1 MFCWF
6 LIMCLYVGRRGLLLY
21 WHSIKSVF
29 FVSNCINVY
38 YVTLVLLP
46 IVVCH
51 QCFSFRVTPQRNWI
65 YHLHPSQATIR
76 EQCVQ
81 IGSVSLGLDKLRCV
95 LFLLDCLDLFYLK
108 CIGRSIVIKIQCCE
122 LSQLE
127 LRSLPVLQ
135 VHKNDTAWIHIK
147 LNKVRIN

>member
-1 MFCWF
+1 MYSTTLTT
-6 LIMCLYVGRRGLLLY
+6 LIFVKHILLISDNVFECRLRGIAFVLTFN
-21 WHSIKSVF
+21 KVCF
-29 FVSNCINVY
+29 FVNNCINVY

-81 IGSVSLGLDKLRCV
+81 TGSVSLGLDKLRCV
-95 LFLLDCLDLFYLK
+95 LFY
-108 CIGRSIVIKIQCCE
+108 
-122 LSQLE
+122 
-127 LRSLPVLQ
+127 
-135 VHKNDTAWIHIK
+135 
-147 LNKVRIN
+147 